1 MELETQIVKTRVKM
15 LKNSP
20 FFGTLLLHTQWREE
34 ESISTAATDGQ
45 VLLLNREFM
54 ESLSATHFQSV
65 LLHEMLHMALSHVE
79 RMKDKFEIDPQTSNI
94 AADIVVNGIIQDN
107 GLSLPEEAVTDNDL
121 KHLSVREIYSILK
134 QKQEEDPDYLKNKYG
149 YSDAN
154 ECLKPGKKESGGS
167 SSSTNWN
174 DVINKAKTIAS
185 MKKAGARGA
194 GIRRIFKEL
203 LEPRVNWRD
212 ALYRYITAAKTDFEG
227 FDRRFVSNGLYLD
240 DLGGGKINIVA
251 FIDTSASV
259 DEELLGEFVKELRFA
274 VNALP
279 QISGKLYYFDTKL
292 YYQGEIEEI
301 NDVPQVQGGG
311 GTSFKPIMVK
321 LDKLV
326 EEDSTSSVL
335 GLILTDGFASMHLD
349 EPNCSMM
356 WCISPGGINDE
367 EVPFGEVIRIEK

>member
-34 ESISTAATDGQ
+34 EGISTAATDGQ

-54 ESLSATHFQSV
+54 ESLSAAHFQSV

-154 ECLKPGKKESGGS
+154 ECLKPGKKESGGA

-311 GTSFKPIMVK
+311 GTSFEPIMAK
-321 LDKLV
+321 LDKLI

-335 GLILTDGFASMHLD
+335 GLILTDGYASMHLD
-349 EPNCSMM
+349 EPGCSTM

>member
-54 ESLSATHFQSV
+54 ESLSAAHFQSV

-154 ECLKPGKKESGGS
+154 ECLKPEKKESGGS

-311 GTSFKPIMVK
+311 GTSFKPIMTK
-321 LDKLV
+321 MDKLV

>member
-54 ESLSATHFQSV
+54 ESLSAAHFQSV

-154 ECLKPGKKESGGS
+154 ECLKPEKKESGGS

-311 GTSFKPIMVK
+311 GTSFKPIMTK

>member
-34 ESISTAATDGQ
+34 EGISTAATDGQ

-54 ESLSATHFQSV
+54 ESLSAAHFQSV

-107 GLSLPEEAVTDNDL
+107 GLSLPSEAVTDNDL

-154 ECLKPGKKESGGS
+154 ECLKPGKKESGGA

-174 DVINKAKTIAS
+174 DVINKAKTISS

-311 GTSFKPIMVK
+311 GTSFKPIMAK

>member
-54 ESLSATHFQSV
+54 ESLSAAHFQSV

-203 LEPRVNWRD
+203 FEPRVNWRD

-240 DLGGGKINIVA
+240 DLGGSKINIVA

-311 GTSFKPIMVK
+311 GTSFKPIMAK

>member
-54 ESLSATHFQSV
+54 ESLSAAHFQSV

-203 LEPRVNWRD
+203 FEPRVNWRD

-311 GTSFKPIMVK
+311 GTSFKPIMAK